1 MKPLTR
7 VLTISTA
14 VVVLAGAVMTAQT
27 PAPNAGPTVMTV
39 AVTGLEG
46 RPVRGLSASDFR
58 IVEDGQPATIT
69 SVRAVTEAEAEL
81 EGRTIVLMLGGP
93 GTELARTADIQHIA
107 RAFLARAGREDRVAD
122 VRFGKESDELAS
134 PRSDMLMRIAEFR
147 TINPPPLY
155 AKTNEDVLDHL
166 ADIAG
171 DMAQEGS
178 ASARQAVVWIGNPSV
193 FDVMQ
198 PPLKQRERLWPYWVR
213 AITSTARANVSA
225 YVISPHGLTGGV
237 RLSPDGLVAHTGG
250 TVFDNTNGFD
260 TAIDRIWNELGS
272 HYVVTYE
279 GSGLKRELHEID
291 VKVDRPDV
299 TVRARRS
306 R

>member
-14 VVVLAGAVMTAQT
+14 VVVLASAVMTAQT

-39 AVTGLEG
+39 AVTGVEG
-46 RPVRGLSASDFR
+46 RPVRGLSASDFT

-69 SVRAVTEAEAEL
+69 SVRAVTEADAAI

-93 GTELARTADIQHIA
+93 GTELARTANVQEIA
-107 RAFLARAGREDRVAD
+107 RAFLARAGREDRVSV
-122 VRFGKESDELAS
+122 VRFGKESDELNAS
-134 PRSDMLMRIAEFR
+134 RSDNLERIAEFR
-147 TINPPPLY
+147 TISPPPLY
-155 AKTNEDVLDHL
+155 DKTHEDVLDHL
-166 ADIAG
+166 SDIAS

-178 ASARQAVVWIGNPSV
+178 ARQALVWIGNPAV
-193 FDVMQ
+193 FDVMEPQ
-198 PPLKQRERLWPYWVR
+198 LKQHQRLWPYWVK

-225 YVISPHGLTGGV
+225 YVIDPRGLSGRV

-279 GSGLKRELHEID
+279 SSGLKRELHEID